1 MERVAV
7 FVDAGYLFAQGA
19 TNLISS
25 KVSRSQLTLNAAEV
39 INQLKSLAQTQS
51 GGRTL
56 LRVYWYDGA
65 KSGPTVE
72 QITLAD
78 MNDVKVRLGTINSA
92 GQQKGVD
99 SLLVTDMIDLARN
112 QAISDAVV
120 VTGDGD
126 LRIAVQIAQTFG
138 VRVHLVGL
146 EPCSGSQSRLLRQE
160 ADTTY
165 EISKVEIG
173 KFLSVSTHSAQST
186 SLIAAIPLPPGSKAS
201 FESGKKLSIAT
212 LIAQIP
218 TDTHSALD
226 AAIGNSDIIPSQY
239 DRRLLGACRGAIG
252 RDLSGDERR
261 ILRKAF
267 IVELRNLRVTPTP

>member
-19 TNLISS
+19 TNLTNN
-25 KVSRSQLTLNAAEV
+25 KVSRSQLTLNAAEIV
-39 INQLKSLAQTQS
+39 NQLKTLAQTQS

-78 MNDVKVRLGTINSA
+78 MDDVKVRLGTINSA

-160 ADTTY
+160 ADTTH
-165 EISKVEIG
+165 EISKSEIG
-173 KFLSVSTHSAQST
+173 KFLAVSTFVAQ
-186 SLIAAIPLPPGSKAS
+186 IPLPTAVPLPAS
-201 FESGKKLSIAT
+201 GLKPTFEEGKTQSIAT
-212 LIAQIP
+212 LISQIP
-218 TDTHSALD
+218 TGTQSILD
-226 AAIGNSDIIPSQY
+226 AAIGNSDIIPAQY
-239 DRRLLGACRGAIG
+239 DRRLLGTCRGAIG

-261 ILRKAF
+261 LLRKAF
-267 IVELRNLRVTPTP
+267 IAELRKILGHTKP

>member
-19 TNLISS
+19 TNIAKG
-25 KVSRSQLTLNAAEV
+25 KVSRSQLSLNAAEV
-39 INQLKSLAQTQS
+39 INQLKTLAQTQS
-51 GGRTL
+51 SGRTL

-72 QITLAD
+72 QIALAD

-99 SLLVTDMIDLARN
+99 SLLVTDLIDLARN
-112 QAISDAVV
+112 QAISDALV

-126 LRIAVQIAQTFG
+126 LRIAVQVAQTYG

-160 ADTTY
+160 ADTTH
-165 EISKVEIG
+165 EISKSEIA
-173 KFLSVSTHSAQST
+173 KFLSLPV
-186 SLIAAIPLPPGSKAS
+186 IAAIPPAS
-201 FESGKKLSIAT
+201 PIPTGGALGVKHTFAAGKGQTIAA
-212 LIAQIP
+212 LISQIP
-218 TDTHSALD
+218 TGTQSILD
-226 AAIGNSDIIPSQY
+226 AAIGSSDIIPSQY

-252 RDLSGDERR
+252 RDLTGDERR
-261 ILRKAF
+261 ELRKEF
-267 IVELRNLRVTPTP
+267 IAELRKLMGKPTT